1 MEGFELT
8 TQLVRFEKSAKDWED
23 AIRIATK
30 DLLAGGYIKESY
42 VDGII
47 ECVKEFGPY
56 IVIAPD
62 IALPHA
68 RPEKGAIKP
77 GYSVTRFEEPVAF
90 EADGSANARLFISL
104 SCVES
109 DTHIL
114 VLQEIVGILSDEE
127 KKNMLFETDD
137 AAEIVK
143 AFHPQN

>member
-47 ECVKEFGPY
+47 DCVKEFGPY

-77 GYSVTRFEEPVAF
+77 GYSVTRFEEPVA
-90 EADGSANARLFISL
+90 L

>member
-47 ECVKEFGPY
+47 DCVKEFGPY

-68 RPEKGAIKP
+68 RPEKGAIRP
-77 GYSVTRFEEPVAF
+77 GLKNRWLLKRTVRPMPDCSFLFPAWKAIRIFWCCRRLSAF
-90 EADGSANARLFISL
+90 YRMR
-104 SCVES
+104 
-109 DTHIL
+109 
-114 VLQEIVGILSDEE
+114 
-127 KKNMLFETDD
+127 KKRICCLKRMMRQ
-137 AAEIVK
+137 K
-143 AFHPQN
+143 S

>member
-8 TQLVRFEKSAKDWED
+8 TQLVRFEKSAESWED

-30 DLLAGGYIKESY
+30 DLLGNGYIKESY
-42 VDGII
+42 VEGII
-47 ECVKEFGPY
+47 ECVKDFGPY

-77 GYSVTRFEEPVAF
+77 GYSITRFEEAVSF
-90 EADGSANARLFISL
+90 EEDGSADARLFISL

-127 KKNMLFETDD
+127 KKNRLFESES
-137 AAEIVK
+137 AEEIV
-143 AFHPQN
+143 AIFRQQE